1 MPKKSKFYRVAVAG
15 ATTDGRIIEASWIQQ
30 MAKNYSLN
38 TYTALANIEH
48 FRGISPKSEFGNY
61 AKVLALKAQEDEIN
75 GQKKWCLYAQIEA
88 FDNLIELHEQK
99 QKLFN
104 SIEVNPSFADTNEAY
119 LVGIAFTDTPASLGT
134 QIMEFASK
142 NPEANPFTSKK
153 QHENNLFTAATEADL
168 QFEDSSESESEPTK
182 GLFSKVL
189 DWLKP
194 QQEQQDNKNK
204 DQFKEVSDSL
214 EAIAKTFGESQTT
227 LKKVETE
234 FSELQTKHSKLE
246 QDFNDLKA
254 KLEGEENPGTPP
266 APENTGN
273 YSEKVDY

>member
-1 MPKKSKFYRVAVAG
+1 MKKSKYYRVAVAG

-30 MAKNYSLN
+30 MAKNYDPN

-48 FRGISPKSEFGNY
+48 IRGISPSSEFGNY
-61 AKVLALKAQEDEIN
+61 AKVLGLKAQEDDIN
-75 GQKKWCLYAQIEA
+75 GQKKWCLYAQLEA
-88 FDNLIELHEQK
+88 FENLIELHGK
-99 QKLFN
+99 RQKLFN

-142 NPEANPFTSKK
+142 NPEHNPFTSKK
-153 QHENNLFTAATEADL
+153 QHKDNLFTAATEVDL
-168 QFEDSSESESEPTK
+168 QFEDSSDPESAK

-204 DQFKEVSDSL
+204 GQFKEVSDSL
-214 EAIAKTFGESQTT
+214 EAIAKTFGDSQTK
-227 LKKVETE
+227 LQKVETD
-234 FSELQTKHSKLE
+234 FSDLKNKHSKLE
-246 QDFNDLKA
+246 QDFNALKS

-266 APENTGN
+266 SPENTGN
-273 YSEKVDY
+273 FSEQIEC

>member
-1 MPKKSKFYRVAVAG
+1 MKKSKFYRVAVAG

-30 MAKNYSLN
+30 MAKNYNPN

-48 FRGISPKSEFGNY
+48 IRGISPSSEFGNY
-61 AKVLALKAQEDEIN
+61 AKVLGLKAQEDDIN
-75 GQKKWCLYAQIEA
+75 GQKKWCLYAQLEA
-88 FDNLIELHEQK
+88 FDNLIELHGKK

-153 QHENNLFTAATEADL
+153 QHKDNLFTAAEEVDL
-168 QFEDSSESESEPTK
+168 QFEDSPDPETEAK

-214 EAIAKTFGESQTT
+214 EAIAKTFGESQTK
-227 LKKVETE
+227 LQKVETE
-234 FSELQTKHSKLE
+234 FSELKTKHSKLE
-246 QDFNDLKA
+246 KDFTDLKA

-273 YSEKVDY
+273 FSEQIEC